1 MVQMEMVIMVVREGK
16 AVRLGGRQVMVAM
29 VAMVAMAVT
38 AVIAVY

>member
-1 MVQMEMVIMVVREGK
+1 MEMVIMVVREGK

-29 VAMVAMAVT
+29 VAMAVT